1 MFSRFAVLLA
11 VFVTQ
16 AVMAQS
22 GTPSYPQGGTSAYPS
37 KQVRMVV
44 PFPPG
49 ASNDI
54 MARIAAQRMSQ
65 AWGQPVVVENRP
77 GANTIIGAEMVVK
90 SPPDGHTLLIGAS
103 STYTVNPALYPKL
116 PYDPVRDL
124 APVTLMGSL
133 ALVIA
138 VNPAVQANTIGE
150 LIALAK
156 SRPRQINYG
165 TPTVTFH
172 VAVESFSQRVGMQT
186 TRVPYNGSVP
196 TVTGLIAGDIQ
207 FVFMDPPPV
216 IPQIKAGKVRAIA
229 VTSLQRVPYLPDV
242 PTVSESGV
250 PGFELIFWTGLF
262 APSATPREII
272 GRVQAEAA
280 RAMHAPENRERFAT
294 MGIVPVGNT
303 PEEFAA
309 LLKVEAARYA
319 KVIKEAN
326 IKAE

>member
-1 MFSRFAVLLA
+1 MGRRWWVMGVALLA
-11 VFVTQ
+11 VQ
-16 AVMAQS
+16 AALAQ
-22 GTPSYPQGGTSAYPS
+22 TPGPYPS
-37 KQVRMVV
+37 KPVRMVV
-44 PFPPG
+44 AFPPG

-54 MARIAAQRMSQ
+54 MGRIAAQRMSQ
-65 AWGQPVVVENRP
+65 VWGQPVVVENRP
-77 GANTIIGAEMVVK
+77 GANTIIGAELVAK
-90 SPPDGHTLLIGAS
+90 APPDGHTLLIGAS

-133 ALVIA
+133 ALTVA
-138 VNPAVQANTIGE
+138 VNPSVPVSSIGE

-156 SRPRQINYG
+156 ARPGQINYG

-172 VAVESFSQRVGMQT
+172 VAVESFSQLTGIKV
-186 TRVPYNGSVP
+186 TRIPYNGSVP
-196 TVTGLIAGDIQ
+196 TVTGLMAGDIQ
-207 FVFMDPPPV
+207 FVFMDPPAV

-242 PTVSESGV
+242 PTVAESGL
-250 PGFELIFWTGLF
+250 PGFEIIFWTGLF
-262 APSATPREII
+262 APGGTPRDII

-280 RAMHAPENRERFAT
+280 KAMHAPENRERLNT
-294 MGIVPVGNT
+294 MGIVPVGDT

-309 LLKVEAARYA
+309 LLKKEAASYA

-326 IKAE
+326 IQAE

>member
-1 MFSRFAVLLA
+1 MLGRICLLLA
-11 VFVTQ
+11 ALAAAQ
-16 AVMAQS
+16 AAI
-22 GTPSYPQGGTSAYPS
+22 GQGGAPAYPS

-54 MARIAAQRMSQ
+54 MARIVSQRMGQ
-65 AWGQPVVVENRP
+65 VWGQPVVVENRP
-77 GANTIIGAEMVVK
+77 GANTIIGAEIVAK
-90 SPPDGHTLLIGAS
+90 APPDGHTLLIGAS

-124 APVTLMGSL
+124 VPVTLLGSL

-138 VNPAVQANTIGE
+138 VNPAVQAHTIGE
-150 LIALAK
+150 LVALAK
-156 SRPRQINYG
+156 SRPGQINYG
-165 TPTVTFH
+165 TPTITFH
-172 VAVESFSQRVGMQT
+172 IAVESFSQLVGMRV
-186 TRVPYNGSVP
+186 TRVPYNGSMP

-207 FVFMDPPPV
+207 FVFMDAPAV
-216 IPQIKAGKVRAIA
+216 IPQVKSGKLRAIA
-229 VTSLQRVPYLPDV
+229 VTSAQRVPYLPDV
-242 PTVSESGV
+242 PTVAESGH
-250 PGFELIFWTGLF
+250 PGYELIFWTGLF

-272 GRVQAEAA
+272 GRVQTEAA
-280 RAMHAPENRERFAT
+280 RAMHAPENRERLAT
-294 MGIVPVGNT
+294 MGIMPVGNM

-309 LLKVEAARYA
+309 MLKVEAARYA

>member
-1 MFSRFAVLLA
+1 MMINRFCTLLA
-11 VFVTQ
+11 ALFAAQ
-16 AVMAQS
+16 AVMAQVA
-22 GTPSYPQGGTSAYPS
+22 TPAYPS
-37 KQVRMVV
+37 KPIRMVV

-65 AWGQPVVVENRP
+65 AWGQSVVVENRP
-77 GANTIIGAEMVVK
+77 GANTIIGAELVAK
-90 SPPDGHTLLIGAS
+90 APGDGHTLLIGAS
-103 STYTVNPALYPKL
+103 STYTVNPALYSKL

-138 VNPAVQANTIGE
+138 VHPSVPANTIGE

-156 SRPRQINYG
+156 SRPGQVNYG

-172 VAVESFSQRVGMQT
+172 VAVESFSQLTGMRVN
-186 TRVPYNGSVP
+186 RIPYNGSVP
-196 TVTGLIAGDIQ
+196 TVTGLMAGDIQ

-216 IPQIKAGKVRAIA
+216 IPQIKAGKIRAIA

-242 PTVSESGV
+242 ATVSESGQ
-250 PGFELIFWTGLF
+250 PGFEMIFWTGMF
-262 APSATPREII
+262 APAATPREII

-280 RAMHAPENRERFAT
+280 RAMHAAENRDRLGA
-294 MGIVPVGNT
+294 MGIVPVGNS
-303 PEEFAA
+303 PEEFTAY
-309 LLKVEAARYA
+309 LRVEAARYA
-319 KVIKEAN
+319 KVIKEGN
-326 IKAE
+326 IKAD